1 MSVKKEDIQQI
12 LSTTLQ
18 NFNKVDIL
26 FNGAGIFDM
35 RHLLDESWDVFDQ
48 LFTVNVKKSFFLM
61 QAVAKQ
67 MIEQNEDGKII
78 NKSSQAGRRGRSPCF
93 PLLCNPSRHYKLYSI
108 SLHDFGKI

>member
-35 RHLLDESWDVFDQ
+35 RPLLDESWDVFD
-48 LFTVNVKKSFFLM
+48 
-61 QAVAKQ
+61 
-67 MIEQNEDGKII
+67 
-78 NKSSQAGRRGRSPCF
+78 
-93 PLLCNPSRHYKLYSI
+93 
-108 SLHDFGKI
+108 